1 MWILIPLKIISLT
14 TNDVHFIHWVTVF
27 VVNSIRDFKLPNRI
41 MFCLEGTL
49 EGNLIANIL
58 LRPREKYFAQD
69 GRDISWTENLQL
81 LI

>member
-1 MWILIPLKIISLT
+1 
-14 TNDVHFIHWVTVF
+14 
-27 VVNSIRDFKLPNRI
+27 

-49 EGNLIANIL
+49 EDNLIVNIL

-69 GRDISWTENLQL
+69 GRDVSWTENLQL